1 MLQTGV
7 LLLLPPTPPMTM
19 IYLDLCPAKVV
30 AGKPTSTFQ
39 CANKGK
45 SWTIPRVLCDCLRAQ
60 LNLEMGWQE
69 CSAFLGC
76 LISTFVPNQKLLIYS
91 LAENT
96 LGL

>member
-1 MLQTGV
+1 
-7 LLLLPPTPPMTM
+7 MTM
-19 IYLDLCPAKVV
+19 MYLDLCPAKVV
-30 AGKPTSTFQ
+30 AGKPTSNFQ
-39 CANKGK
+39 SSNKGR
-45 SWTIPRVLCDCLRAQ
+45 SWTIPRVLCDGLRAQ
-60 LNLEMGWQE
+60 LNLELGRQE